1 MEIRG
6 QLPGPIEFVAIGHVA
21 VDLRDGERV
30 LGGAAAYG
38 CLAAAR
44 LGRASVMVTAV
55 GEDFDLF
62 EPLEGIEIHYHLSH
76 ESTTFRNQYQGAERR
91 QHILGRARPLAG
103 EDLAPLRSR
112 LAEEATVLYCP
123 IAQEVEAPLIPF
135 EPGGTCGVAPQGFLR
150 SWDDDG
156 AIHPC
161 SWEGATTALAE
172 VTLVS
177 MSESDAPRPRELALE
192 LASEDRIFALTEGE
206 RGARVYARGRCFRV
220 PAFSCPELEPTGA
233 GDVFAASFLV
243 ALQEGQE
250 PLDAAQFAA
259 CAASFAVEAPGI
271 AGVFENR
278 AEVEARLADYRA
290 RYRPEEIEP

>member
-62 EPLEGIEIHYHLSH
+62 GPLSGIEIHYHPSQ
-76 ESTTFRNQYQGAERR
+76 ESTTFRNQYRGVERS
-91 QHILGRARPLAG
+91 QHILGRARPLAD

-150 SWDDDG
+150 SWDDGG

-172 VTLVS
+172 ATFVS
-177 MSESDAPRPRELALE
+177 ISEFDEPRPRELALE
-192 LASEDRIFALTEGE
+192 LASEDRIFALTEGK
-206 RGARVYARGRCFRV
+206 RGARIYAGGRCFRV
-220 PAFSCPELEPTGA
+220 PAAAAELLEPTGA

-278 AEVEARLADYRA
+278 AEVEVRLADYRT